1 MLPIG
6 TFGGMMDLLGLMPAP
21 KTRPQEPDARQL
33 LLRAVMR
40 AHARRKGVATPLAA
54 PARSARLF
62 FLGAHAAND
71 NRRSKS
77 DAGTC
82 A

>member
-1 MLPIG
+1 MLPLG
-6 TFGGMMDLLGLMPAP
+6 TLGGMMDLLGLMPAP
-21 KTRPQEPDARQL
+21 KPRPPEMDARQL
-33 LLRAVMR
+33 LLRAVTR
-40 AHARRKGVATPLAA
+40 ARRRRKGAPPLRLS
-54 PARSARLF
+54 PVQTARLF

-71 NRRSKS
+71 NKRSKS

>member
-1 MLPIG
+1 MLPLG
-6 TFGGMMDLLGLMPAP
+6 TLGGMLDLLGLMPAP
-21 KTRPQEPDARQL
+21 KPRPQELDARQL
-33 LLRAVMR
+33 LLRAVTR
-40 AHARRKGVATPLAA
+40 ARIRRKGAPPLR
-54 PARSARLF
+54 PSPVRSARLF

-71 NRRSKS
+71 NKRSKS